1 MDLIPPSAGA
11 SLGLVLLLAGALL
24 CGSGGHRRLGILMG
38 AASAA
43 AAVILAAGLSG
54 VHVTSRPAAFR
65 DWTLLALICSVP
77 LAWLAAHGGRR
88 ATVAMGILVALLVG
102 LFLYPT
108 APLHER
114 YWEGRVALH
123 VAGLSLM
130 SWLAIQVRRWQAA
143 RARVAEG
150 MIAFALV
157 AVAAAPTLG
166 FTGTGISAALAG
178 ALGGATGLFGL
189 TLLLRPGL
197 GRAAGSLCVSAG
209 ITQAVGL
216 IGALAT
222 GALYAETPLW
232 SAGALALAP
241 ALTLL
246 PGAGRRG
253 LIIRLASVG
262 SAAAAPAVAAY
273 LASPGP
279 NPYG

>member
-1 MDLIPPSAGA
+1 MDPIPPSAGTI
-11 SLGLVLLLAGALL
+11 LGFALLVAGARLRA
-24 CGSGGHRRLGILMG
+24 GGGHRRLGILLG
-38 AASAA
+38 AASAP
-43 AAVILAAGLSG
+43 AAVILAAALSG
-54 VHVTSRPAAFR
+54 VHVTSRPVAFR
-65 DWTLLALICSVP
+65 DWTLLVLICSAP
-77 LAWLAAHGGRR
+77 LAWLAAHGRRR
-88 ATVAMGILVALLVG
+88 ATVAMAVLVALLVG

-114 YWEGRVALH
+114 YWDGRVALH
-123 VAGLSLM
+123 VSGLSLM
-130 SWLAIQVRRWQAA
+130 SWLAIQVRVWHAA
-143 RARVAEG
+143 RARVPEG
-150 MIAFALV
+150 MIAFALA

-178 ALGGATGLFGL
+178 ALGGAAGLSGL

-197 GRAAGSLCVSAG
+197 GRAAGSLLVSAG

-232 SAGALALAP
+232 SAGTLALAP

-246 PGAGRRG
+246 PGVGRRG
-253 LIIRLASVG
+253 RIARLALVG
-262 SAAAAPAVAAY
+262 AVAATPAVAAY
-273 LASPGP
+273 LSQPAP